1 MNQGLIVL
9 EPSTN
14 IRARARAA
22 LAGNWQQ
29 AAVAMLLYYVFMN
42 LIPSVIDSLLGW
54 SYEGPY
60 GVAVS
65 GSPSWLYLLLVT
77 GPFAL
82 GLVMFFM
89 GLFRHQET
97 QTNRV
102 FDGFNQFGKA
112 FVLSL
117 LMGIFIFLWA
127 LLFIVPGIIAYF
139 RYSQAFYIMYD
150 NPNLSAMEC
159 INESKRIMTGNK
171 AKLFTLTL
179 SFIGWALLASLPSGI
194 YTGSVLDMYEIPS
207 LFDSLVTF
215 VLSAGFLFVG
225 AYYYTAR
232 VAFYEL
238 LKGNISGQVYGTN
251 GFGGNHAEPL

>member
-1 MNQGLIVL
+1 MDQNLIVL
-9 EPSTN
+9 EPSNN

-29 AAVAMLLYYVFMN
+29 AAIAMLLYYVFMN
-42 LIPSVIDSLLGW
+42 LIPSLIDSLLGW

-60 GVAVS
+60 DVAIS

-82 GLVMFFM
+82 GLVIYFM

-97 QTNRV
+97 GSNRV

-117 LMGIFIFLWA
+117 LIGIFIFLWA

-139 RYSQAFYIMYD
+139 RYSQAFYILHD

-179 SFIGWALLASLPSGI
+179 SFIGWAILASLPSGI
-194 YTGSVLDMYEIPS
+194 YTGSFMDLNEIPS
-207 LFDSLVTF
+207 LFDSLATF
-215 VLSAGFLFVG
+215 VLSAGFLWVG
-225 AYYYTAR
+225 AYFYTAR

-251 GFGGNHAEPL
+251 EFGGNHAEPL